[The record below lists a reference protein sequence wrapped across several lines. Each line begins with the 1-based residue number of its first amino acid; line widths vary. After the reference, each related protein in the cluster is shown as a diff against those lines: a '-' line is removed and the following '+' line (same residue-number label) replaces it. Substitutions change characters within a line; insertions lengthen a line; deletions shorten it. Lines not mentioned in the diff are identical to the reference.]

1 MKMYRNYD
9 GNKSGFGDTSVLAS
23 VPAPDNFSAFAA
35 TRTGDGALTVMVI
48 NKYLTGSTPVTI
60 STANFSGTGSAQV
73 YQLTSANAI
82 TRLSDV
88 AYSGTSLSA
97 TVPQQSI
104 TLFVL
109 AAGTPNTPPT
119 AIISAPS
126 GPVTGNAPFAVNF
139 NGTGSNDPDGSIAS
153 YAWTF
158 GDGTQAT
165 GITASHTYSTAGS
178 YTAKL
183 TVTDNRG
190 ATAFATVG
198 ITVNPDPTVLNA
210 PSNLAVSA
218 ASGVVTLTWKD
229 NSSNENGF
237 YIERAPSGSTSF
249 VQVGSVGANIV
260 KYTESR
266 PKGVYLYRVRAFNAA
281 TTSAYSNQ
289 VQIRINK

>member
-1 MKMYRNYD
+1 MKLYRNYD

-23 VPAPDNFSAFAA
+23 VPAPDNLSAFAA

-48 NKYLTGSTPVTI
+48 NKYLTGNTPVTI
-60 STANFSGTGSAQV
+60 NTANFSGNGIALV
-73 YQLTSANAI
+73 YQLTSTNAI

-88 AYSGTSLSA
+88 AYSGTSLST

-109 AAGTPNTPPT
+109 ASGTPNTPPT
-119 AIISAPS
+119 AVISAPV

-139 NGTGSNDPDGSIAS
+139 NGTGSNDSDGSITS

-165 GITASHTYSTAGS
+165 GITASHTYTTAGS

-190 ATAFATVG
+190 ATGFATVL
-198 ITVNPDPTVLNA
+198 ITVNPDPTILNA
-210 PSNLAVSA
+210 PSNLAASA
-218 ASGVVTLTWKD
+218 ASSVVTLTWKD

-249 VQVGSVGANIV
+249 VQVGSVGANVV

-266 PKGVYLYRVRAFNAA
+266 TRGTYLYRVRAFNA
-281 TTSAYSNQ
+281 TNTSAYSNQ
-289 VQIRINK
+289 VQIRVK